1 MQVFPVRLPRRM
13 NLRLARNGRD
23 PRPGQRLPAPPPGRR
38 HPLFLGVQESK
49 FCPPRSPETTKPPT
63 QRQGA
68 FLSRPAYL
76 RSVSRI
82 SISTSSSV
90 GPLGAAASAA
100 AAVASFFA
108 TLSFSL
114 FTAFTSRNTTQ
125 AMMRKLMTA
134 VMNDP

>member
-1 MQVFPVRLPRRM
+1 MQVFPVQLPKRM
-13 NLRLARNGRD
+13 NPRLARNGRD
-23 PRPGQRLPAPPPGRR
+23 PRPGQRLPAPPGRR
-38 HPLFLGVQESK
+38 RPLFLGVQVSK
-49 FCPPRSPETTKPPT
+49 FCAPRSPEITKPPT

-125 AMMRKLMTA
+125 AMIRKLMTA